1 MTAVAQI
8 KKVVMQLAYQI
19 HGGNYGSDIALLFLE
34 NAVEQTSVQRS
45 VCADWNAE
53 NLDDHL
59 VENNTGQILG
69 WGVTENDT
77 HSQSLRMTTLMEL
90 GFVMVAP
97 AVVSCSPRLWT
108 MDAPSKD

>member
-1 MTAVAQI
+1 I

-34 NAVEQTSVQRS
+34 NAVELTSVERY

-59 VENNTGQILG
+59 EENNTGQILG
-69 WGVTENDT
+69 WGVKENYT
-77 HSQSLRMTTLMEL
+77 HSESLRMTTLMVRGPEHCIE
-90 GFVMVAP
+90 MQ
-97 AVVSCSPRLWT
+97 PRVFKKYVT
-108 MDAPSKD
+108 YTSFCAGYNNG